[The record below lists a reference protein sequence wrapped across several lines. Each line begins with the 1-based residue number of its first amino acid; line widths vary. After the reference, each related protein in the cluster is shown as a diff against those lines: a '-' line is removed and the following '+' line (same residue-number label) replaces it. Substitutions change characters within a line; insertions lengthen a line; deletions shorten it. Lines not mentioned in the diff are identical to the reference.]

1 MEQSAE
7 TIRISSTDY
16 YDFIDPLRTLTDAQR
31 LEKAEKILDNMPGAF
46 PKALSYVMRLSH
58 ITIEQLAENAH
69 ISPSTIDRYKRFGRE
84 TSYNP
89 EKIVA
94 MCIAMHLPPWLSTEL
109 LKAAGISLTG
119 TRRNRELARITHMMF
134 KCSVDEVQES
144 LTSYGG
150 KPLKLSA

>member
-1 MEQSAE
+1 MDQYVE
-7 TIRISSTDY
+7 TVRISTADY
-16 YDFIDPLRTLTDAQR
+16 YDFIDPLRKLTDAQR
-31 LEKAEKILDNMPGAF
+31 FEKAEMLLDNMPGAF
-46 PKALSYVMRLSH
+46 PKALSYVMKLSH

-69 ISPSTIDRYKRFGRE
+69 ISPSTVDRYKRLGKE

-94 MCIAMHLPPWLSTEL
+94 MCIALHLPPWLSTEL

-119 TRRNRELARITHMMF
+119 TRRNRELARITHTMF
-134 KCSVDEVQES
+134 KCSVDDVQES

>member
-1 MEQSAE
+1 MEQSAD

-16 YDFIDPLRTLTDAQR
+16 YDFIDPLRTLTDAQL

-46 PKALSYVMRLSH
+46 PKALSYVMKLSH
-58 ITIEQLAENAH
+58 ITIEQLAEHAH

-84 TSYNP
+84 ISYNP

-119 TRRNRELARITHMMF
+119 TRRNRELARITHTMF
-134 KCSVDEVQES
+134 KCSVDDVQEN

-150 KPLKLSA
+150 KPLRLSA